1 MNLYEIKSEMQALVD
16 EETGEVLD
24 LEQFLEYRKS
34 YELQITHGD
43 ELDVIRRINL
53 RRLSQ
58 IKTNEKTEKME
69 HTSNKTP
76 PKSHIIQGHEKTR
89 RIKLKAQM

>member
-1 MNLYEIKSEMQALVD
+1 MRRVAAYPQGLLKIGVRLSTNKEERQSGTSGRNPDKGKSQRSVQ
-16 EETGEVLD
+16 T
-24 LEQFLEYRKS
+24 
-34 YELQITHGD
+34 
-43 ELDVIRRINL
+43 VIRRINL

-76 PKSHIIQGHEKTR
+76 PKSHIIQGHEKNR
-89 RIKLKAQM
+89 QIKLKAQM